1 MRIFKYYRV
10 FHIYIYTRVIKMLRK
25 LVEKLYLLRF
35 DAFLRFE
42 PRFFRKI

>member
-10 FHIYIYTRVIKMLRK
+10 FHIYTRVIKMLRK

>member
-10 FHIYIYTRVIKMLRK
+10 FHIYIYIYTRVIKMLRK

-35 DAFLRFE
+35 DFE